1 MRVFIAIPLPVDI
14 RASLGSLCH
23 GIAGAKWTR
32 PENMHITL
40 RFLGE
45 LSEDEA
51 RDLDGELSEIEFPI
65 FDLTFRSFGCFDKRG
80 QVHTLWAALDK
91 SPPLERLFEKVE
103 SASVRA
109 GLEKAR
115 RKFKPHTTLARFRHV
130 EDREI
135 GTFMESCNPYSS
147 ELFPVES
154 FVMYQSIRSHEGPRY
169 VVLAEY
175 PLISYSL

>member
-14 RASLGSLCH
+14 RASLASLCH
-23 GIAGAKWTR
+23 GIAGAKWTQ

-45 LSEDEA
+45 LNDEQC
-51 RDLDGELSEIEFPI
+51 RDLDDELSEINCPR

-80 QVHTLWAALDK
+80 HVHTLWAALDK
-91 SPPLERLFEKVE
+91 SPELERLFEKVE

-135 GTFMESCNPYSS
+135 GTFMESRNPYSS
-147 ELFPVES
+147 EPFPAQS
-154 FVMYQSIRSHEGPRY
+154 FVMYQSLRGNEGPRY
-169 VVLAEY
+169 EVLAEY
-175 PLISYSL
+175 PLISYSE